1 VWRLGSQL
9 CGNKFFAFDAADSIT
24 SLYTSA
30 FDGDLY
36 TTCTNLFSEG
46 LSCLDLT
53 LRPSI
58 CSLTVQG
65 LLTWC
70 FDERLLA
77 SHQYWTRLSW
87 RHC

>member
-1 VWRLGSQL
+1 VWRLGSL
-9 CGNKFFAFDAADSIT
+9 HCGNKSFAFDAADSIT

-36 TTCTNLFSEG
+36 TTYTNLFSEG

-58 CSLTVQG
+58 CSLTVN
-65 LLTWC
+65 LLL
-70 FDERLLA
+70 R
-77 SHQYWTRLSW
+77 
-87 RHC
+87 

>member
-9 CGNKFFAFDAADSIT
+9 CDDHILTFEAADSIT

-36 TTCTNLFSEG
+36 TTYTNLFSEG

-58 CSLTVQG
+58 CSLTVN
-65 LLTWC
+65 LLL
-70 FDERLLA
+70 R
-77 SHQYWTRLSW
+77 
-87 RHC
+87 

>member
-1 VWRLGSQL
+1 MWRLGSL
-9 CGNKFFAFDAADSIT
+9 HCGNKFFAFDAADSIT

-36 TTCTNLFSEG
+36 TTYTNLFSEG
-46 LSCLDLT
+46 VSCLDLT

-58 CSLTVQG
+58 CSLTV
-65 LLTWC
+65 TYC

-87 RHC
+87 RYC